1 MVKSTYL
8 SPWGKTQRNIPKKAR
23 DLTNQICEGVSV
35 YSACDWLWE
44 KVVSQK
50 KEKKKNEFCRITKHP
65 QNWRLAHQPQFA
77 T

>member
-50 KEKKKNEFCRITKHP
+50 KKKEKKE
-65 QNWRLAHQPQFA
+65 
-77 T
+77 